1 MYQPSE
7 SVDLCMNQQL
17 LHRYESEE
25 EDVSESEL
33 GQNAFSPVVSQRAA
47 EPFDSDLSADERSNM
62 DEYDRDHVPLRLPPY
77 SGPKDSRPVSM
88 DTIKRSSAATFVGE
102 TFFLGHDDDM
112 VWELPSPDTSSAHRS
127 SMFLQP
133 TVYVPE
139 QLKPLPERPPSP
151 SASIL
156 SEEQPDLLVAEKVT
170 YMEPDTRPNLIIIS
184 PFARSFSETQLNI
197 KRAHR
202 NSSVVGGNVEIPWS
216 TSKDGQFD
224 QRKLRPVSTQVGPTD
239 VELSPKST
247 EPDVTALPS
256 ISYRPRPMSFSRPR
270 TPQPEKS
277 SLSVRSRLVPELP
290 LRPPSMRSMR
300 SMSSASL
307 SYTPSAPTSP
317 MPSEASYQSYHR
329 PQKSGSFSSLSRTAS
344 ALPNYS
350 SPKFYRDR
358 TGSSY
363 SSSSTG
369 HRSPSLLRNET
380 VKHSVTSSI
389 STASMRSDADS
400 VYNLDQS
407 AEDGKGLKKK
417 ASRRGL
423 RLRPKFDK
431 DEPVPSSPLKGLMGL
446 TLGRKKT
453 MTK

>member
-33 GQNAFSPVVSQRAA
+33 GQNAFSPVVSQPAA
-47 EPFDSDLSADERSNM
+47 EPFDSDLSADERSNA
-62 DEYDRDHVPLRLPPY
+62 DEYDRHRKPFRLCPY
-77 SGPKDSRPVSM
+77 SGSKDSRPVSM

-102 TFFLGHDDDM
+102 TFFLGNDDDM
-112 VWELPSPDTSSAHRS
+112 IWELPSPDTSSPHRS

-139 QLKPLPERPPSP
+139 QSKPLPERPPSP

-156 SEEQPDLLVAEKVT
+156 SEEQADLLVAEKVT
-170 YMEPDTRPNLIIIS
+170 YMEPNTRPNLIIIS
-184 PFARSFSETQLNI
+184 PFARSFSETQLNT
-197 KRAHR
+197 KRAYR
-202 NSSVVGGNVEIPWS
+202 NSSVVGGDIEIPWAS
-216 TSKDGQFD
+216 SENGQRD
-224 QRKLRPVSTQVGPTD
+224 RRRLRPISTQVGPAE

-247 EPDVTALPS
+247 QPDTRTLSPVST
-256 ISYRPRPMSFSRPR
+256 RPRPISFSRPR
-270 TPQPEKS
+270 TAQPGKS
-277 SLSVRSRLVPELP
+277 SLSVRSCLAPELP
-290 LRPPSMRSMR
+290 RRSPSMR

-317 MPSEASYQSYHR
+317 LPSEASYQSSYGA
-329 PQKSGSFSSLSRTAS
+329 QKSGSLGNLSRTSSLA
-344 ALPNYS
+344 PNFS

-358 TGSSY
+358 TGSTY

-369 HRSPSLLRNET
+369 RLSPLLLRNQAA
-380 VKHSVTSSI
+380 KHSATPST
-389 STASMRSDADS
+389 STASLRSDADS
-400 VYNLDQS
+400 VYNLDPS
-407 AEDGKGLKKK
+407 TDDGKGLKKK

-423 RLRPKFDK
+423 RLRSKLDK

-453 MTK
+453 TSK